1 MRKSKAKGLDNY
13 SPDVLER
20 LPYWVRELLKL
31 LDEVKREGRGKVKNS
46 LSK

>member
-1 MRKSKAKGLDNY
+1 MRKIKPKGLEHY

-31 LDEVKREGRGKVKNS
+31 IDEVKVEKRAS
-46 LSK
+46 T